1 MRVDEFLKE
10 GKDLQLSP
18 SNGQLF
24 SEELGLIEEDDNIAN
39 HDDGSDL
46 STDDQLMHEVI
57 NKKSVKNGRQKTN
70 VNERKLRMEKKER
83 SLMANTVTVNTQRSG
98 QRSSKTARIYS
109 FGSLLEN
116 DDDDDGELKS
126 DLAKMTD
133 SEIDLDAIE
142 DTDDDSVNSTE
153 FNLETSDLSER
164 PVPNESNISE
174 QMAKLNFDKTNDD
187 F

>member
-1 MRVDEFLKE
+1 M
-10 GKDLQLSP
+10 
-18 SNGQLF
+18 
-24 SEELGLIEEDDNIAN
+24 
-39 HDDGSDL
+39 
-46 STDDQLMHEVI
+46 T
-57 NKKSVKNGRQKTN
+57 
-70 VNERKLRMEKKER
+70 
-83 SLMANTVTVNTQRSG
+83 
-98 QRSSKTARIYS
+98 
-109 FGSLLEN
+109 
-116 DDDDDGELKS
+116 S